1 MHFPYSQEQQQQQ
14 QQQWIE
20 IENLV
25 IKIAMLQAS
34 PFCEF
39 TIQTLCSA
47 CITT

>member
-1 MHFPYSQEQQQQQ
+1 MHFPYSQEQQ

-25 IKIAMLQAS
+25 IKIAMLHVP